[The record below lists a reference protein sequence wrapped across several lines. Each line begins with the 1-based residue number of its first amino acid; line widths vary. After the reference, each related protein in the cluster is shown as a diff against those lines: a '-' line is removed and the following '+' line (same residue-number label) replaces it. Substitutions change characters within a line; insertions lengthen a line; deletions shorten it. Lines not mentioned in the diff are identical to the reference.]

1 MPAGELSIDN
11 LAEPHTTEFGAVEFL
26 RRVEDV
32 DLATQARALL
42 GGSAQDLPE
51 SERFH
56 PGAGRLAR
64 VGYVSRLIDAGFT
77 LSLLVRGHTPGAVV
91 AASARA
97 YREALAQ
104 DERYVYLRPGRA
116 GRRMGRPAIPVL
128 LLLQ

>member
-1 MPAGELSIDN
+1 MPAGNLSVDN
-11 LAEPHTTEFGAVEFL
+11 LAEPRTTEFGAVEFL

-42 GGSAQDLPE
+42 AGSAQDLPE

-64 VGYVSRLIDAGFT
+64 VGYVSRLIDAVFT

-97 YREALAQ
+97 YRAALA
-104 DERYVYLRPGRA
+104 E
-116 GRRMGRPAIPVL
+116 
-128 LLLQ
+128 